1 LLGAL
6 AQGASPAFAGSHDL
20 PASEKC
26 ECPLRSL
33 GEGGPE
39 LRRVTPYRKC
49 HELLSVGLHFWE
61 GMRRGQVTMI
71 GKKIDAIRL
80 GDKAEFAKTISES
93 DVYLY
98 AGVTGDLNPAHVNE
112 EYAKKTFFK
121 TRIAHGMLSAGFI
134 STIFGTKFPG
144 PGTIYLRQVIEFVA
158 PVYIG
163 DTITASV
170 EVVDINVEKNRVI
183 FKTICVN
190 QVGKEVLTGEAVVSP
205 PKALK
210 K

>member
-1 LLGAL
+1 VGRFSLEPGAIAASVCFKL
-6 AQGASPAFAGSHDL
+6 ARIRDFSPSGVLDL
-20 PASEKC
+20 RIP
-26 ECPLRSL
+26 
-33 GEGGPE
+33 GG
-39 LRRVTPYRKC
+39 Y
-49 HELLSVGLHFWE
+49 LSVAGCHAPWRREVHFCE
-61 GMRRGQVTMI
+61 EMRRGRATMI
-71 GKKIDAIRL
+71 GKKIDEIRL

-121 TRIAHGMLSAGFI
+121 TRIVHGMLSAGFI

-190 QVGKEVLTGEAVVSP
+190 QESKEVLTGEAVVSP
-205 PKALK
+205 PKPLK